1 MPTLNWVG
9 KDEVLNHNPAYYTL
23 EKKYTFNSKN
33 NTSENMIIKGDNL
46 LALKALLPQYENK
59 IKCIY
64 IDPPYNTGNENW
76 VYNDNVNSPK
86 IKKWLGEMVAK
97 DDLSR
102 HDKWLCMML
111 PRLKLLHRLLSDDGV
126 IFISID
132 DKEQAH
138 LRLLC
143 DEVFGTENF
152 ITDIIWHKKDNASFL
167 GGKIIKL
174 TDHILMYQ
182 KSDDFLGTKDCEIDT
197 NKHRE
202 LITKPSKIS
211 TRVFDKNFTIIEN
224 GKFTGTLKADLYGSE
239 QFGMEILED
248 VEIENGIPKDN
259 IKIKGKFCW
268 SQETIDNEIKN
279 GGRIEIKSI
288 KGMKP
293 VFYKNFG
300 ENIPFRPMRNLL
312 SKKIEDNI
320 ATNNDAA
327 EEIKDIFCGIPIF
340 DYSKPSKLI
349 FKLVSNITRNDK
361 NSIILDSFAGSGTTA
376 HAVLELN
383 KKDGGNRKFI
393 LVEMEDY
400 AENITAERVRRV
412 IKGYGKEPE
421 NSATGGDFSFYEL
434 EDRLLLENGNLNE
447 KVSIEKIREYIYF
460 SETKEKCEQN
470 NSDFLGECNGVAY
483 YFIYKKDEIT
493 TLDFEYLVNLKKASS
508 YVIYADV
515 CVLSDETMMKYNI
528 TFKKIPRDIK
538 KV

>member
-1 MPTLNWVG
+1 
-9 KDEVLNHNPAYYTL
+9 
-23 EKKYTFNSKN
+23 
-33 NTSENMIIKGDNL
+33 
-46 LALKALLPQYENK
+46 
-59 IKCIY
+59 
-64 IDPPYNTGNENW
+64 
-76 VYNDNVNSPK
+76 
-86 IKKWLGEMVAK
+86 
-97 DDLSR
+97 
-102 HDKWLCMML
+102 
-111 PRLKLLHRLLSDDGV
+111 
-126 IFISID
+126 
-132 DKEQAH
+132 
-138 LRLLC
+138 
-143 DEVFGTENF
+143 
-152 ITDIIWHKKDNASFL
+152 
-167 GGKIIKL
+167 
-174 TDHILMYQ
+174 MYQ

-434 EDRLLLENGNLNE
+434 GDRLLLENGNLNE

-493 TLDFEYLVNLKKASS
+493 TLDFEYLAKLKKASN

-515 CVLSDETMMKYNI
+515 CVLSNETMMKYNI

>member
-33 NTSENMIIKGDNL
+33 DTSENMIIKGDNL

-86 IKKWLGEMVAK
+86 IKKWLGEVVAK

-132 DKEQAH
+132 DNEMANLK
-138 LRLLC
+138 LLC
-143 DEVFGTENF
+143 DEVFGGGQKNHICNF
-152 ITDIIWHKKDNASFL
+152 IWEKKTGSSDAKHIATITEYILCYAKNVENA
-167 GGKIIKL
+167 KL
-174 TDHILMYQ
+174 LKNTNSY
-182 KSDDFLGTKDCEIDT
+182 DT
-197 NKHRE
+197 NRYKLSDEFENERGKYYIDNLDRGTLGYHESLDYPIECPDGSIIYPNGR
-202 LITKPSKIS
+202 
-211 TRVFDKNFTIIEN
+211 DKKFNDGWRWKWSRQKTEWGLKNNFIEFRKNKN
-224 GKFTGTLKADLYGSE
+224 GKWSVCYKIYMLVNNENNPIERAAPHKNLIQGILNTHATTEIKKIFEDIKDKFSTPKPLALLTR
-239 QFGMEILED
+239 ILE
-248 VEIENGIPKDN
+248 
-259 IKIKGKFCW
+259 
-268 SQETIDNEIKN
+268 
-279 GGRIEIKSI
+279 
-288 KGMKP
+288 
-293 VFYKNFG
+293 
-300 ENIPFRPMRNLL
+300 
-312 SKKIEDNI
+312 I
-320 ATNNDAA
+320 AT
-327 EEIKDIFCGIPIF
+327 
-340 DYSKPSKLI
+340 
-349 FKLVSNITRNDK
+349 DK

-393 LVEMEDY
+393 LIEMEDY
-400 AENITAERVRRV
+400 AENITAERVKRV

-434 EDRLLLENGNLNE
+434 GDRLLEENGNLNE
-447 KVSIEKIREYIYF
+447 NISIEKIREYIYF
-460 SETKEKCEQN
+460 SETKEKCEQKG
-470 NSDFLGECNGVAY
+470 SDFLGECNGVTY
-483 YFIYKKDEIT
+483 YFIYKKDDIT
-493 TLDFEYLVNLKKASS
+493 TLDFEYLAKLKKASS

>member
-9 KDEVLNHNPAYYTL
+9 KDEVLRYNPPYHTL
-23 EKKYTFNSKN
+23 EKKYTFNAKN
-33 NTSENMIIKGDNL
+33 SDNMIIKGDNL

-76 VYNDNVNSPK
+76 VYNDNVNSK
-86 IKKWLGEMVAK
+86 EIKKWLGEVVAK

-132 DKEQAH
+132 DNEMANLK
-138 LRLLC
+138 LLC
-143 DEVFGTENF
+143 DEVFGLNNFISIMTVIVNPGGRDYGGIAKTSEYVLVYRKSSNTTLFKINDDEHIFTMKDEISPFELRELRNRNVKFNDTNRPNLCYPFFVNPNKKDEFDLYDIALEKDENFSIEVMPLKSQGIQTVWRWGKEERSRKNLNINIKAKKKKDGSFMIVEKYRDELVMIKNVLVDKKYRTENGS
-152 ITDIIWHKKDNASFL
+152 IQ
-167 GGKIIKL
+167 IKE
-174 TDHILMYQ
+174 ILDSKAFDYP
-182 KSDDFLGTKDCEIDT
+182 KPK
-197 NKHRE
+197 E
-202 LITKPSKIS
+202 LIYVLLQLS
-211 TRVFDKNFTIIEN
+211 T
-224 GKFTGTLKADLYGSE
+224 
-239 QFGMEILED
+239 
-248 VEIENGIPKDN
+248 
-259 IKIKGKFCW
+259 
-268 SQETIDNEIKN
+268 
-279 GGRIEIKSI
+279 
-288 KGMKP
+288 
-293 VFYKNFG
+293 
-300 ENIPFRPMRNLL
+300 
-312 SKKIEDNI
+312 
-320 ATNNDAA
+320 
-327 EEIKDIFCGIPIF
+327 
-340 DYSKPSKLI
+340 
-349 FKLVSNITRNDK
+349 DK

-434 EDRLLLENGNLNE
+434 GDRLLKENGNINE
-447 KVSIEKIREYIYF
+447 SVETSKIKEYIYF
-460 SETKEKCEQN
+460 SETKEKYEQN
-470 NSDFLGECNGVAY
+470 DSDFLGECNGVAY
-483 YFIYKKDEIT
+483 YFIYKKDEVT
-493 TLDFEYLVNLKKASS
+493 TLDFEYLAKLKKASS